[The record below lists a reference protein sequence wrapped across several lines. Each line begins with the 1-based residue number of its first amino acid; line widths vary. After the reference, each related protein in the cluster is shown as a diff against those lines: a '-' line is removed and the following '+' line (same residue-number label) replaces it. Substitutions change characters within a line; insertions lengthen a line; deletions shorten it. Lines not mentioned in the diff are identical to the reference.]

1 MKKHMKKNKK
11 GSGGPESGRK
21 TGKRKV
27 TTSNSSNKKPQDAF
41 ERLNSMIKQ
50 AEKKEAR
57 EQFQKLPEWHK
68 KYINDTEKYTVY
80 ETGKMP
86 YDRRLTEDVPED
98 KIGKIDPIYSML
110 DSGIPI
116 ESIRNKYKIENNNK
130 IRQMIKNT
138 VESNFKNNEWKDKE
152 KYKKILIE
160 PSKQMSD
167 YDKAHYMIQQQ
178 IVNNSGDP
186 DLTLDSVKSVRK
198 DFIKQFNELSND
210 IDNEVTRKELAK
222 NYDESRKKLQ
232 ESIQKLKEEK
242 EKEHSDNLNKVTE
255 LRNTSN
261 LSKKKPK
268 KYKYNDLITNN
279 LNLKLTTKGFL
290 TAYNSKAE
298 NDQESAVLYVD
309 TNNDNVKDI
318 IKQMGNKNKDIS
330 IGKNKWTPSIINGNT
345 IYKKTQ

>member
-1 MKKHMKKNKK
+1 MKKNKK
-11 GSGGPESGRK
+11 GSGGPGSGRK

-27 TTSNSSNKKPQDAF
+27 TTSNSSNKKPQTAF

-50 AEKKEAR
+50 AEKKEAK

-68 KYINDTEKYTVY
+68 EYINNTKKYTVY

-138 VESNFKNNEWKDKE
+138 VESNFKNNEWKDKK

-186 DLTLDSVKSVRK
+186 DLTLDSVKSVRM

-210 IDNEVTRKELAK
+210 IDNEDTRKELAK
-222 NYDESRKKLQ
+222 KYDESRKKLQ

-242 EKEHSDNLNKVTE
+242 EKEHSNNLNKVTQ

-261 LSKKKPK
+261 LSKKEPK
-268 KYKYNDLITNN
+268 KYKYNDLLTND
-279 LNLKLTTKGFL
+279 LNLKLTRKGFL
-290 TAYNSKAE
+290 TAYNSKAKNE
-298 NDQESAVLYVD
+298 QESALLYVD
-309 TNNDNVKDI
+309 TKNDNVTNI
-318 IKQMGNKNKDIS
+318 INQMKNKNKDIT
-330 IGKNKWTPSIINGNT
+330 IGKNKWTSSIIDGNT
-345 IYKKTQ
+345 IYEKTQ